1 MSRHTPRTR
10 LRRDGHGR
18 AVAEGIYMN
27 TKEPESENEKYPY
40 KTYLNILRGPLEI
53 IDVPALVAACQDKW
67 WNQTLCKVD
76 ESVVRLG
83 IVEGEYHWHKHDNE
97 DEFFYVVSGHFLI
110 DLEDRTIDL
119 TPGKGVVIPKGIM
132 HRPRAPERTVILM
145 VERAGI
151 IPTGDLK

>member
-1 MSRHTPRTR
+1 MNAKKSE
-10 LRRDGHGR
+10 
-18 AVAEGIYMN
+18 AESG
-27 TKEPESENEKYPY
+27 KYPY

-53 IDVPALVAACQDKW
+53 IDVPALVAACTDKW

-83 IVEGEYHWHKHDNE
+83 IVEGEYHWHKHDAE
-97 DEFFYVVSGHFLI
+97 DEFFYVVSGRFLI
-110 DLEDRTIDL
+110 DLEGRTIDL
-119 TPGKGVVIPKGIM
+119 TAGKGVVVPKGVM

-151 IPTGDLK
+151 IPTGDSK